1 MNKKNKWEELFE
13 QYMDLVEFTLIKYK
27 DGWGI
32 CDRQGANFGDIE
44 GDRFENASGIFDR
57 MDAYIE
63 DYFFRDLEEEL
74 DAYGIELEGEV
85 SWNATEWLELKGD
98 IEFYN
103 EHKKYFNDHAFE
115 FNVLDMIANHADDIN
130 LENVYYEED

>member
-1 MNKKNKWEELFE
+1 MKNKWEELFE
-13 QYMDLVEFTLIKYK
+13 QYMDLVEFTLVKYK

-32 CDRQGANFGDIE
+32 CDRQGANLGDIE
-44 GDRFENASGIFDR
+44 EDRFENATDIFDR

-74 DAYGIELEGEV
+74 DAYGVELEDEAP
-85 SWNATEWLELKGD
+85 WNATDWLRLRGD

-103 EHKKYFNDHAFE
+103 EHKKYFDDHAFE
-115 FNVLDMIANHADDIN
+115 FDVLDIIANHADDIN

>member
-1 MNKKNKWEELFE
+1 MKNKWEELFE
-13 QYMDLVEFTLIKYK
+13 QYMDTTEFTLLKYK

-32 CDRQGANFGDIE
+32 VDRQGANLGDIE
-44 GDRFENASGIFDR
+44 SDRFANAADIFDR

-63 DYFFRDLEEEL
+63 DYFFRDLEEEF
-74 DAYGIELEGEV
+74 DAYGIELKDKF
-85 SWNATEWLELKGD
+85 SCNATDWLRLRGD

-103 EHKKYFNDHAFE
+103 EHKKYFDNHAFE
-115 FNVLDMIANHADDIN
+115 FDVLDMITNHADDIN